1 MRVIACPPRAMHC
14 PVDPVPCSRKL
25 ALYPV
30 SERELVGR
38 WCAVEDLVNSA
49 ANDDS
54 EDLLGLFEGDYQLFV
69 SYTGNDGTLCSVD
82 TTFNIVDNPPSPT
95 ASFVVVDESCFGSC
109 DGSITTTI
117 NSGANPIT
125 FVWSSTNAGFVN
137 EVVFAEAG
145 CVVPLVLPTK

>member
-1 MRVIACPPRAMHC
+1 MIEATGSSQMFKTETMRQSLHPVWNESFQVRVIACPPRAMHC

-54 EDLLGLFEGDYQLFV
+54 EDLV
-69 SYTGNDGTLCSVD
+69 C
-82 TTFNIVDNPPSPT
+82 
-95 ASFVVVDESCFGSC
+95 C
-109 DGSITTTI
+109 
-117 NSGANPIT
+117 
-125 FVWSSTNAGFVN
+125 
-137 EVVFAEAG
+137 
-145 CVVPLVLPTK
+145 

>member
-1 MRVIACPPRAMHC
+1 M
-14 PVDPVPCSRKL
+14 
-25 ALYPV
+25 
-30 SERELVGR
+30 
-38 WCAVEDLVNSA
+38 
-49 ANDDS
+49 
-54 EDLLGLFEGDYQLFV
+54 LGLFEGDYQLFV

-125 FVWSSTNAGFVN
+125 FVWSSTNVGFVN
-137 EVVFAEAG
+137 DGAQNQFNLCSGDYYLSLTDGNGCSIADTFAITSSDQLTVSEIITNVDCSG
-145 CVVPLVLPTK
+145 DSTGEISITVYGW